1 MSRNVKDLFDLSGK
15 VAVVTGGAGWLG
27 SEFSE
32 ALGQAGAKIVVV
44 DYNAESLEAMVSRL
58 KDDGLDAV
66 GVAADI
72 IGSEKSIRECI
83 DKIAADCGRLDV
95 LVNCALDVSGSYA
108 ELDEVTGEH
117 FEKGFRNSA
126 SYSIASQQAVKHMRK
141 VAGGAIINIGS
152 MYGMVTSYPKVYKDI
167 TAPNSITYSAD
178 KAAVIHMT
186 RYMAVFWAEDNIR
199 VNSISPGPFPNRDKK
214 EYAGNTKMSKFFE
227 RLDEKV
233 PLGRTGKPWE
243 LKGAIAFLASDAS
256 SYITGQNIVVDGGW
270 TVW

>member
-1 MSRNVKDLFDLSGK
+1 MSRNVKDLFDLTGK
-15 VAVVTGGAGWLG
+15 VAVVTGGSGWLG
-27 SEFSE
+27 TEFSE
-32 ALGQAGAKIVVV
+32 ALAQAGAKVVVV
-44 DYNAESLEAMVSRL
+44 DYNAESLEAMVL
-58 KDDGLDAV
+58 QFKNDGLDAV

-83 DKIAADCGRLDV
+83 DKIAADCGRLDI
-95 LVNCALDVSGSYA
+95 LVNCALDFSKSSA
-108 ELDEVTGEH
+108 ELDQITGEH
-117 FEKGFRNSA
+117 FEKGFRNST
-126 SYSIASQQAVKHMRK
+126 SYAIASQQAVKHMRK
-141 VAGGAIINIGS
+141 VAGGTIINIGS
-152 MYGMVTSYPKVYKDI
+152 MYGMVTSYPKVYKDVA
-167 TAPNSITYSAD
+167 APNPVTYSAD

-199 VNSISPGPFPNRDKK
+199 VNSICPGPFPNKDRK
-214 EYAGNTKMSKFFE
+214 EFADNPQMSKFVE

-243 LKGAIAFLASDAS
+243 LKGAVTFLASDAS